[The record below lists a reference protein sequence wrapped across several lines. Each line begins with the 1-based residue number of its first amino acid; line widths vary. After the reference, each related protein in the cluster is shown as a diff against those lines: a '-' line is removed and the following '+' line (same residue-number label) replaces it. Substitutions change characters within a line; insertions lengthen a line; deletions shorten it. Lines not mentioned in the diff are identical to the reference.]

1 MEPSSGS
8 TVPPVLGSTNVPS
21 DLVISPVTDRE
32 SRQWCPTG
40 CCRSCRN
47 RRSWLNYLN
56 WCRRSR
62 PSLNRRYRKLACPL
76 ASSPRDCRFVG
87 PDGTVGVGRCWD
99 HGDGLGLQVGH
110 GEILQAHASPAKAA
124 VSAMPW
130 DMLSDFSADFASW
143 YSCAVSVNRF
153 LLSASLISCLMRYC

>member
-21 DLVISPVTDRE
+21 DLVISPVTGSGVSAVVSDWLLSVVPE
-32 SRQWCPTG
+32 SSELAELSELVSEESPEFE
-40 CCRSCRN
+40 SAV
-47 RRSWLNYLN
+47 SK
-56 WCRRSR
+56 S
-62 PSLNRRYRKLACPL
+62 ACPL